1 MLTKLSSLYPPFLT
15 VWQEGPDVKAIRPQ
29 AEGVIDPATAEALET
44 EALFNA
50 VNGTCT
56 LIGQATLYR
65 SLLRPLTDIDL
76 ICAKQAALREL
87 KANQALREGLERLIA
102 NAARPDRE
110 AEFYKL
116 LYCFFLGT
124 IGAPVSPREV
134 KGFGYDAYLNGTS
147 FVLEMVE
154 QARRLPLPQSPYLQ
168 SLIETLTS
176 FAATRSFALM
186 QGPVYR
192 TEKRLLTRQEKG
204 FLPAIRFRPSL
215 LKPGLIA
222 AGIGGLILAWTT
234 LPALLNMAR
243 PAIGL
248 LWLFLLPLG
257 VAYPPLVGS
266 FDRDRFIYPLRKLFR
281 EAIEVQQLL
290 EALGYLD
297 ELLSF
302 LRFAEE
308 FGHPTCLPEVE
319 ASDRHRFVA
328 KELRNPILGKGNP
341 DYVANTI
348 ELDSHRLTFI
358 TGPNSGGKTAL
369 CKTLAQSQL
378 LAQIGCFVPAREARL
393 TVADRIFYQVP
404 EVSHLTDREGRFA
417 TELKHTKRIF
427 LAATPK
433 SLVILDELAEGTTH
447 EERLKI
453 SYDILHG
460 FHKKGCTTVLVTH
473 NHELVDKFQ
482 AERIGQAKQVE
493 FLGEQPTYRLIDGIS
508 RVSHADR
515 VAREVGFSKEDIER
529 YLKEENHDFSR
540 RTV

>member
-1 MLTKLSSLYPPFLT
+1 MLAKLLNLYPPFLK
-15 VWQEGPDVKAIRPQ
+15 VWQDGPEVKAVRPQ
-29 AEGVIDPATAEALET
+29 TEGVIDPATAEAIEL
-44 EALFNA
+44 EALFRA
-50 VNGTCT
+50 IDGTRT
-56 LIGQATLYR
+56 VIGQATLYR
-65 SLLRPLTDIDL
+65 SLQRPLTDAEL
-76 ICAKQAALREL
+76 ICAKQAAVREL
-87 KANQALREGLERLIA
+87 YANRALRDGLEQLIA

-124 IGAPVSPREV
+124 VGAPVSPREV
-134 KGFGYDAYLNGTS
+134 KGFGYEAYLNGTA
-147 FVLEMVE
+147 FVLETVE
-154 QARRLPLPQSPYLQ
+154 QAQKLPPPQSPYLK
-168 SLIETLTS
+168 SLIETLTG

-186 QGPVYR
+186 HGPVYR

-222 AGIGGLILAWTT
+222 GGIGGLMLAWAA
-234 LPALLNMAR
+234 LPSLLNMTR

-281 EAIEVQQLL
+281 EAGEVQHAL

-302 LRFAEE
+302 VRFAEG
-308 FGHPTCLPEVE
+308 FGHPTCLPEIKT
-319 ASDRHRFVA
+319 SDRHRFIA
-328 KELRNPILGKGNP
+328 QDLRNPILGQANP
-341 DYVANTI
+341 DYVPNRI
-348 ELDSHRLTFI
+348 ELDAQRLTFI
-358 TGPNSGGKTAL
+358 TGPNSGGKTAF
-369 CKTLAQSQL
+369 CKTLAQVQL
-378 LAQIGCFVPAREARL
+378 LAQIGSCVPAREARL

-404 EVSHLTDREGRFA
+404 EVSHLSDREGRFA

-453 SYDILHG
+453 SYDILQG

-473 NHELVDKFQ
+473 NHELVDKFIE
-482 AERIGQAKQVE
+482 ERVGQAKQVE
-493 FLGEQPTYRLIDGIS
+493 FVGERPTYRLIDGIS
-508 RVSHADR
+508 RISHADR
-515 VAREVGFSKEDIER
+515 VAREVGFAKEDIER
-529 YLKEENHDFSR
+529 YLQENQP
-540 RTV
+540 